1 MPDLGIPKIIPSL
14 ITFWYNL
21 GNSKIYIE
29 FSLFG
34 GAWEKRS
41 AWGVD
46 RYSQGLA
53 ARAGRPL
60 PRGVGSEMAHGS
72 L

>member
-1 MPDLGIPKIIPSL
+1 MPDLGTPKIIPSL
-14 ITFWYNL
+14 IFFWYNL

-41 AWGVD
+41 AWG
-46 RYSQGLA
+46 
-53 ARAGRPL
+53 
-60 PRGVGSEMAHGS
+60 
-72 L
+72 